1 VERLSRLPF
10 REHRAIR
17 ADPRFLELVGMAQV
31 KLETRPKELASRE
44 LANILNGACVC
55 VHAPSADKAWLRRRL
70 SAGAS
75 DVSQALQSSG
85 MILDRRFWRCSW
97 MHAWR

>member
-1 VERLSRLPF
+1 
-10 REHRAIR
+10 
-17 ADPRFLELVGMAQV
+17 MAQV
-31 KLETRPKELASRE
+31 KLETRPKELAPRG
-44 LANILNGACVC
+44 LTNILNGACVVC
-55 VHAPSADKAWLRRRL
+55 VHPCAERRQGLAEGRL

-97 MHAWR
+97 MHAWHRDSGASSLRHLRT

>member
-44 LANILNGACVC
+44 LANILNGACVVR
-55 VHAPSADKAWLRRRL
+55 VHAPSAGKGWLR
-70 SAGAS
+70 
-75 DVSQALQSSG
+75 DV
-85 MILDRRFWRCSW
+85 
-97 MHAWR
+97 